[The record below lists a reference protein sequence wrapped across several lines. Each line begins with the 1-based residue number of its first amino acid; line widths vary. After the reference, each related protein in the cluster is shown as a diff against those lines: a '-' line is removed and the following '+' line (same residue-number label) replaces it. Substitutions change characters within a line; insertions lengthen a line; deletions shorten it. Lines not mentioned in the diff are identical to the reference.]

1 LFNDTYVWYLGMLAG
16 REDLSSVLQRSG
28 SMSSGRTTPEVVRS
42 QEEIEPGIVMLSG
55 GPTNWEAWEPYSI
68 PSATYQVVTTG
79 RRLAHQYEKGM
90 MEHQRE
96 IEIIWKLRRL
106 AGR

>member
-1 LFNDTYVWYLGMLAG
+1 MLAG
-16 REDLSSVLQRSG
+16 REDLSSVAQHPRPVSSG
-28 SMSSGRTTPEVVRS
+28 STIRLVRAIPE
-42 QEEIEPGIVMLSG
+42 EELPLGIRFIG

-68 PSATYQVVTTG
+68 PSATYQLVTTG

-96 IEIIWKLRRL
+96 IELIWKLRRL

>member
-1 LFNDTYVWYLGMLAG
+1 MLADI
-16 REDLSSVLQRSG
+16 EDLSSVLQRSG
-28 SMSSGRTTPEVVRS
+28 SMSSGRMTSEVVRS
-42 QEEIEPGIVMLSG
+42 QEEIEPMIQEETDFGIVMLSG

-96 IEIIWKLRRL
+96 IELIWKLRRL

>member
-1 LFNDTYVWYLGMLAG
+1 MLAG
-16 REDLSSVLQRSG
+16 REDLSSVAQHPGLVSPG
-28 SMSSGRTTPEVVRS
+28 STIRLVSAIPV
-42 QEEIEPGIVMLSG
+42 EELPPGIQFIG

-68 PSATYQVVTTG
+68 PSATYQVVTTV

-96 IEIIWKLRRL
+96 IEFIWKLRRL